1 MHWRK
6 LGRRGHGRNG
16 VIHVLTTCLIGA
28 QETEGRGITHG
39 NEGAEG
45 GVIRGAE
52 HQLSFRGIPR
62 EVEHVPI
69 A

>member
-6 LGRRGHGRNG
+6 LGRPGHGGKG
-16 VIHVLTTCLIGA
+16 VTHVLTTCLIEA

-39 NEGAEG
+39 NEGAKR

-52 HQLSFRGIPR
+52 QLSFRGIPR